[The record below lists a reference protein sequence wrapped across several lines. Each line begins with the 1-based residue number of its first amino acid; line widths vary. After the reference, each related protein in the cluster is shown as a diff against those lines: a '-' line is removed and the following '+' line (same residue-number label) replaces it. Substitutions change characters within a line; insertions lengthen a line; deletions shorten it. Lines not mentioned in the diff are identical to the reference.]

1 MDNRTILRCLL
12 QTNLLHF
19 IKLYYKFHGQKNL
32 AGYTVHG
39 APVSWI
45 QLSDWIHR
53 LFHASQFSSVAQSC
67 LTLCN
72 SMDCSTPSIPVHR
85 QLPGLTQTYVHQA
98 DDAVQPSHPLSSPS
112 PPALNLSQH
121 QGLFQWI
128 SSSPQMA
135 KVLEFHLQHQSCE
148 KIFRTDFL

>member
-12 QTNLLHF
+12 WTNLLHF
-19 IKLYYKFHGQKNL
+19 IKLSFKFHGQKNL

-53 LFHASQFSSVAQSC
+53 LFHASQFSSVGQSC

-72 SMDCSTPSIPVHR
+72 PMDCSTPGIPVHH
-85 QLPGLTQTYVHQA
+85 QLPELTQTYVHQA
-98 DDAVQPSHPLSSPS
+98 DDAIQPSHPLSSPS
-112 PPALNLSQH
+112 LPALNLSQH

-135 KVLEFHLQHQSCE
+135 KVLEFHLQHQSCQE
-148 KIFRTDFL
+148 IFRTDFL

>member
-12 QTNLLHF
+12 WTNLLHF
-19 IKLYYKFHGQKNL
+19 IKLSFKFHGQKNL

-53 LFHASQFSSVAQSC
+53 LFHASQFSSVGQSC

-72 SMDCSTPSIPVHR
+72 PMDCSTPGFPVLNYLLDFA
-85 QLPGLTQTYVHQA
+85 QMYVHWV
-98 DDAVQPSHPLSSPS
+98 DDAIQPSHPLSPFSSCPQS
-112 PPALNLSQH
+112 FPASGPFSVNWLFASGSQS
-121 QGLFQWI
+121 I
-128 SSSPQMA
+128 TASASAS
-135 KVLEFHLQHQSCE
+135 VLPMT
-148 KIFRTDFL
+148 IRD